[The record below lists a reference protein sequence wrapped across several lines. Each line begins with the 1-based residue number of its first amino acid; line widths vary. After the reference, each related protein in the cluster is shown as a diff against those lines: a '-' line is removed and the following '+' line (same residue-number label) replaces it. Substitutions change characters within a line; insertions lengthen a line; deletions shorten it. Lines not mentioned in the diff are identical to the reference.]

1 MLDLLAAK
9 IIDEADARVMLGLS
23 TDRNAALAHLEQSR
37 GAMAPAARLANVS
50 VSGSP
55 FTSLRET
62 SAGQTTGNG

>member
-23 TDRNAALAHLEQSR
+23 TDRAAAQAHIEQAR
-37 GAMAPAARLANVS
+37 TAQAPVDRLARVS

-55 FTSLRET
+55 FASLRET
-62 SAGQTTGNG
+62 SATNG